1 MIDYSVLLNTD
12 IQTRTNTI
20 GKLGFEI
27 ANKITVPMLRQILNP
42 YMTQPQRLY
51 TKPALLELY
60 RSVVE
65 NWELKRATLAGRPLE
80 IVDGDCLSE
89 NLIKRWHDLGGD
101 ELVKVNYENLT
112 KNRSIHTQKSDL
124 TLFRKICDRLE
135 LPELKEWSYV
145 YGRDI
150 TADSNNLGKETVKE
164 KLSELVPVSYTVLT
178 KFMDENNG
186 TTNWKIAATVLG
198 LATGRRM
205 IEILARGTF
214 NFTDSGTFIFNGQA
228 KLKNRE
234 INPDQEYPIWN
245 LTGEECRYL
254 FSIIEP
260 KRLAKD
266 CGSKEVNNKY
276 SKLLAM
282 YKPNLGIPDWQF
294 KTTRDLYC
302 ALIIHEETLNGSMM
316 HPLKRATELLGHS
329 DQGTGI
335 ASATINY
342 QKYVIAERYSNHQI
356 VV

>member
-1 MIDYSVLLNTD
+1 MIDYSVLLNPD
-12 IQTRTNTI
+12 IEARTNTI
-20 GKLGFEI
+20 GKLGYDI
-27 ANKITVPMLRQILNP
+27 ASKITVPMLRQILNP
-42 YMTQPQRLY
+42 YMDKAQRTY

-65 NWELKRATLAGRPLE
+65 KWELARVTLAARPLE

-89 NLIKRWHDLGGD
+89 ELVKRWIDLGGE
-101 ELVKVNYENLT
+101 ELVKVNYEHLT
-112 KNRSIHTQKSDL
+112 QNRSIHTQKSDL

-135 LPELKEWSYV
+135 LQNLKDWSYH

-150 TADSNNLGKETVKE
+150 TAASNNLGKETVNRN
-164 KLSELVPVSYTVLT
+164 LSELVPVAYSTVLQYMQTNKAT
-178 KFMDENNG
+178 KD
-186 TTNWKIAATVLG
+186 WKIAVTVLG

-205 IEILARGTF
+205 IELLARGTF

-228 KLKNRE
+228 KLKSRE
-234 INPDQEYPIWN
+234 VEPDQEFPIWN
-245 LTGEECRYL
+245 LTGSECQYL
-254 FSIIEP
+254 FNLIEP
-260 KRLAKD
+260 KRLALD

-282 YKPNLGIPDWQF
+282 YKPELGIPDWKF

-302 ALIIHEETLNGSMM
+302 ALIIHEETLAGSNK
-316 HPLKRATELLGHS
+316 HPMKRATELLGHG

-342 QKYVIAERYSNHQI
+342 QKYRII
-356 VV
+356 